1 MNNVLNIKSIPPFF
15 VCYKNMYSMFI
26 IFLFPVWECTCNQF
40 YYLLIVSGTDLCS
53 NGHTYKSVE
62 VLGFAGPVYKH
73 NIYWNTSGNDGT
85 AYSYNIKSNTCIV
98 HYSQEQIKSDK
109 QSYIYTDL
117 FTYFKPINIDA
128 VLIEISLS
136 DLWV

>member
-1 MNNVLNIKSIPPFF
+1 M
-15 VCYKNMYSMFI
+15 
-26 IFLFPVWECTCNQF
+26 
-40 YYLLIVSGTDLCS
+40 IVSHTDLCS

-73 NIYWNTSGNDGT
+73 NVYWNTSGNDGT
-85 AYSYNIKSNTCIV
+85 AYSYNIKSNIV
-98 HYSQEQIKSDK
+98 YYSQEQIKSDK

-117 FTYFKPINIDA
+117 FTSFKPINIDA